1 MTKKPMR
8 LLIVEDVDHKFED
21 VLAILAKAIDRSF
34 EYVRAKTVVEA
45 TDQIGLERWDLV
57 ILDISMDIAPG
68 SGGSIRDGH
77 ANLGGMD
84 VIEHMFL
91 LEVEV
96 PTIIL
101 TGFDYFVKSG
111 SESDNRE
118 AQTISALEIQARGLI
133 GARLLGCI
141 RYGVT
146 LWDEHLIKTVSTIK

>member
-1 MTKKPMR
+1 MR
-8 LLIVEDVDHKFED
+8 VLIVEDVDHKFED
-21 VLAILAKAIDRSF
+21 VLLVLSRGLGRSF
-34 EYVRAKTVVEA
+34 DHVRARTVVEA
-45 TDQIGLERWDLV
+45 TDQIELERWDLV

-68 SGGSIRDGH
+68 SGGSVRDGH

-111 SESDNRE
+111 SESGSRE
-118 AQTISALEIQARGLI
+118 AQTIHDLERQARRFI
-133 GARLLGCI
+133 GSRLLGCI

-146 LWDEHLIKTVSTIK
+146 AWDHNLTNIVRILK